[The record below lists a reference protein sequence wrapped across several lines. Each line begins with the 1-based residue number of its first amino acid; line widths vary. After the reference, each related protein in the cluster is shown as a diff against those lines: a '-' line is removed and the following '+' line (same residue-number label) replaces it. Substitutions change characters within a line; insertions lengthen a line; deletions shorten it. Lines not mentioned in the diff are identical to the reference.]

1 MNKRRWLRV
10 FFYLNVII
18 VVAMIAYKLYLNIS
32 TPEFSALHSQQ
43 VADISEKIEGSDGYS
58 FAVVGNIENSVG
70 IFEQRIIPQLNQS
83 NIDFVVSAGNAVAGG
98 GEDKYRAINGTL
110 ANLEKPYLL
119 TFGENEYSEFGSFRF
134 YDHYGPHF
142 FSFQAADSRFIF
154 LDATEKTPWQWQL
167 RWLKDLLSRDSS
179 ANRFLFVGKP
189 VIEPKKEFIFSDRED
204 YLQPQE
210 FRQELMKVLQRHRID
225 RVFSANVAIYS
236 EQQRNDTTFIT
247 TGGAGG
253 FVLNQDNSFYHYVK
267 VNVSKEQ
274 GVEHQVVN
282 MPVGQHPV
290 LKQLESFWFFIYS
303 LFYVGYVNFLLLLCL
318 LLAVSIKLYN
328 LVFVGKSY
336 YPNYD
341 IDATPWQN
349 RKLKVAMFTN
359 NYLPFIGG
367 VPISIERLRYG
378 LSQLKD
384 SVLVVAPRYR
394 KKTKQENRVIRM
406 PSLFSFGEKSEFRFA
421 NIFSGFVRKKV
432 KQFKPDIIHS
442 HHPFWIGS
450 LGVYMARR
458 LKIPVVYTYHTRLEH
473 YAHFVFLPGSLF
485 RNIIAHFLVRRF
497 ANKCDSVVVPT
508 QATEEYLR
516 MIGVTSSI
524 YIQPTGIEFERFKQI
539 DEAAVLRLK
548 KQQNIGE
555 ETVFVSVARLSNEKN
570 IDFMIEALAQLKR
583 QTAKPFRFLMIGDGH
598 QRQRLQQKVDQLGLS
613 DQITLVGSVPP
624 EEMADWYQLGDVFLF
639 ASQSETQGM
648 VILEAMAAGL
658 PVVAVRS
665 SGIDDVVKDGV
676 NGYKTPADQRLWL
689 KKVALLLSDSEHR
702 GQLGKQA
709 VECAKSHSVESF
721 SLAIRSVYAETLAR
735 YHQKG
740 EVKDPAA
747 EMKQ

>member
-1 MNKRRWLRV
+1 MNKTSWLRL
-10 FFYLNVII
+10 FFYLNVTI
-18 VVAMIAYKLYLNIS
+18 VTAMVAYKLYLNVA
-32 TPEFSALHSQQ
+32 TPEFSALHSKQ
-43 VADISEKIEGSDGYS
+43 VAEISNKIERSDDYS

-83 NIDFVVSAGNAVAGG
+83 DIDFVISAGNAVAGG

-110 ANLEKPYLL
+110 SNLQKPYLL

-154 LDATEKTPWQWQL
+154 LDATGKTPWQWQI
-167 RWLKDLLSRDSS
+167 RWLEDLLSRDPSGK
-179 ANRFLFVGKP
+179 RFLFVGKP
-189 VIEPKKEFIFSDRED
+189 IIEPEQEFILADSED
-204 YLQPQE
+204 YLQPDE
-210 FRQELMKVLQRHRID
+210 FRRALLNILQQHPVD
-225 RVFSANVAIYS
+225 RVFSANVAVYA
-236 EQQRNDTTFIT
+236 EQQRHDTAFIT

-253 FVLNQDNSFYHYVK
+253 FVLNQDSSFYHYVK
-267 VNVSKEQ
+267 VTVSKEK
-274 GVEHQVVN
+274 GIEHQVVDL
-282 MPVGQHPV
+282 PVGQHPV

-318 LLAVSIKLYN
+318 FLAISIKLYN

-341 IDATPWQN
+341 VDATPWQ
-349 RKLKVAMFTN
+349 KKPLKVAMFTN

-378 LSQLKD
+378 LNQLKD
-384 SVLVVAPRYR
+384 SVLIVAPSYR
-394 KKTKQENRVIRM
+394 KKSKHENNIVRM

-432 KQFKPDIIHS
+432 KQFKPEIIHA

-458 LKIPVVYTYHTRLEH
+458 LKVPVVYTYHTRLEH

-497 ANKCDSVVVPT
+497 ANKCDSVIVPT

-516 MIGVTSSI
+516 MIGVTSAI
-524 YIQPTGIEFERFKQI
+524 YIQPTGIEFEHFKQV
-539 DEAAVLRLK
+539 DEAAVQQLK
-548 KQQNIGE
+548 QQQNITD

-570 IDFMIEALAQLKR
+570 IDFIIEALAQLKK
-583 QTAKPFRFLMIGDGH
+583 QTEKPFRFLMIGDGH
-598 QRQRLQQKVDQLGLS
+598 QRQRLQNKINELQL
-613 DQITLVGSVPP
+613 QEQVTLVGAVPP
-624 EEMADWYQLGDVFLF
+624 HEMANWYQLGDAFLF

-676 NGYKTPADQRLWL
+676 NGYKTPADQLLWL
-689 KKVALLLSDSEHR
+689 EKVSLLLTQPEHR
-702 GQLGKQA
+702 QLLARQA
-709 VECAKSHSVESF
+709 VDCAASHSVETF
-721 SLAIRSVYAETLAR
+721 SRAIRAIYAETLAR
-735 YHQKG
+735 YHHTADD
-740 EVKDPAA
+740 KDRTRTD
-747 EMKQ
+747 